1 MLDAMLCSLVTVCC
15 SVVLSIACCGLV
27 VVQRRNATMK
37 RARQAQDNEARSV
50 WTRHERCDASEFV
63 VDPASSKEERLLR
76 KIQQL
81 SKTLVDALRTENDP
95 IAKAVVQGY
104 VSSRLMNLPN
114 VGTIAHFNAGCIRYN
129 VLKPEYLYDDGK
141 LKAIICHELAHAW
154 GPPREGH
161 DSEWTRAWGYVL
173 RIATDRLHWRPV
185 LAPYS
190 CREYKLC
197 NKSDCPRCI
206 WT

>member
-37 RARQAQDNEARSV
+37 RARQAQAK
-50 WTRHERCDASEFV
+50 RHERCDASEFV

-81 SKTLVDALRTENDP
+81 TKTLVDALRTENDP

-114 VGTIAHFNAGCIRYN
+114 VGTIAHNDGGCIRYN

-141 LKAIICHELAHAW
+141 LKTIICHELAHAW
-154 GPPREGH
+154 HPREGH
-161 DSEWTRAWGYVL
+161 GSEWTRAWRYVL

-185 LAPYS
+185 LAPFT